1 MKDWRAY
8 PLVAIVFFSVCLC
21 GCSRAVTNEEPS
33 ISNLPNLADVV
44 DIEDDIKNR
53 ALRDDSDALAVS
65 LTVGRS
71 IQSGSKAGEPLVYP
85 VSLAAR
91 SEGGVYISDNNAHR
105 INYYP
110 PNSDEIVSL
119 PAQIGK
125 GQLEWPNT
133 IRLMKDSIL
142 VSDNEGIK
150 VFKLDGSFQRL
161 LRIYYQASSFAVD
174 ASGNIYGNPH
184 FATQKS
190 SNTLIVKL
198 NSEGTLVKG
207 FGTRIGLSD
216 HFGLDD
222 KAFLCCAGKF
232 LFVVFMHRPEVQMF
246 DTQGTFIREF
256 HLDHSSFDQL
266 ARLLVD
272 ERFVHP
278 GSGKVRL
285 PQYVAGAS
293 VVGDRLLIL
302 LDLPKVQIVEFDFE
316 GQELARYSCDYQPFP
331 SVRYRG
337 FDALLIGNTY
347 HFWTIMGSRREH
359 AFAIVEYAGMK
370 RS

>member
-1 MKDWRAY
+1 MWNWRAY
-8 PLVAIVFFSVCLC
+8 PLAAIVFFSMCLF

-44 DIEDDIKNR
+44 DIEDEIKNQ
-53 ALRDDSDALAVS
+53 ALRDDSGAIAKS

-71 IQSGSKAGEPLVYP
+71 IQSGSKAGKLLVYP

-105 INYYP
+105 VDYYP
-110 PNSDEIVSL
+110 LNSDEIVSL
-119 PAQIGK
+119 PTQAGK
-125 GQLEWPNT
+125 GQLDWPNT

-142 VSDNEGIK
+142 VSDNDGIK

-190 SNTLIVKL
+190 SNPLIVKL

-222 KAFLCCAGKF
+222 KAFLCCTGKY
-232 LFVVFMHRPEVQMF
+232 LFVAFMHRPEVQMF

-256 HLDHSSFDQL
+256 RLDHPSFDQL
-266 ARLLVD
+266 ALLLVD

-278 GSGKVRL
+278 GAGRVRL

-302 LDLPKVQIVEFDFE
+302 LDLPMVQIVEFDFE
-316 GQELARYSCDYQPFP
+316 GHELARYSCDYQPFHN
-331 SVRYRG
+331 VRYRG
-337 FDALLIGNTY
+337 FDAQLSENTY
-347 HFWTIMGSRREH
+347 RFWTILGSRREH
-359 AFAIVEYAGMK
+359 AFA
-370 RS
+370 